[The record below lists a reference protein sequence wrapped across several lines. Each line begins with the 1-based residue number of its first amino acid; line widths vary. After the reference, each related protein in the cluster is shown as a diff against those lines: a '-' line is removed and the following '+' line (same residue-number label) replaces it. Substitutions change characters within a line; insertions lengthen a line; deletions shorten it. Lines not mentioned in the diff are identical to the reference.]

1 MMVSAMDENL
11 KLLQVFSSLSLEKI
25 FSSQREEFYLKNV
38 RALVEA
44 HSRRSDRI
52 PDFDNSKMILK
63 RVWVFMSWEKQLKRS
78 SFKHSLTRNARASS
92 CPSSTPSPGFSF
104 SLPPRSSVA
113 LVLSRLRKTCT
124 NFALWPSLSRKP
136 CSKLKTRNRAST
148 ARRKEDSYG
157 RFCVGEANDM
167 RVDAW
172 SSSSSSESSES
183 SSKRKTTST
192 FRTSDLLHYCYSHR
206 CRRRIRSYASSCST
220 CAGVWSLA

>member
-52 PDFDNSKMILK
+52 PGFDDSKTMLK

-157 RFCVGEANDM
+157 RFRVGEANDM